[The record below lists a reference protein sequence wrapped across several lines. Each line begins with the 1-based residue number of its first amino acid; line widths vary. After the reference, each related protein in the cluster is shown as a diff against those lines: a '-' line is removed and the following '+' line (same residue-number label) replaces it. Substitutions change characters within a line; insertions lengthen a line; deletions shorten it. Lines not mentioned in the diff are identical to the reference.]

1 MVALFRALQ
10 RVLGKVLG
18 TAAELRDGCQLE
30 DGHGLGEDADGL
42 LPDLLLLGLAAGVE
56 AGPPE
61 FRSLAASSAAA
72 RVCVRRAAVLVASAG
87 EKEDGVSFTF

>member
-1 MVALFRALQ
+1 MVPLFRALQ

-42 LPDLLLLGLAAGVE
+42 LPDLLLLGLACVE